1 MKTKTMNPTLAK
13 ILLATIIA
21 VLIITTFVQITPAA
35 SQPTSSQLQKI
46 SRQLTRLEKKIDHN
60 TIEYGEITN
69 KGTLLVFK
77 DGSKML
83 IGDQRGK

>member
-1 MKTKTMNPTLAK
+1 MKTKTINPTLAK
-13 ILLATIIA
+13 IVLAIMIILLIVT
-21 VLIITTFVQITPAA
+21 LFVQIAPAA
-35 SQPTSSQLQKI
+35 STSTASQLAKI
-46 SRQLTRLEKKIDHN
+46 SKQLTRLEKKIDHN

-69 KGTLLVFK
+69 KGILLSFK